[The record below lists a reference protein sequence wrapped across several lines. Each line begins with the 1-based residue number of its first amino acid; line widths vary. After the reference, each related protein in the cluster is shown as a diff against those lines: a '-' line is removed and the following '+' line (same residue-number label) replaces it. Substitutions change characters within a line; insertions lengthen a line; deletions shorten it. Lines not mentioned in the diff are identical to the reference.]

1 MAVHTEAI
9 QKLYLAYF
17 NRPADYEGLAHWE
30 KVLNLSNGNLDLV
43 SSTFA
48 QSQEFKTLTQGQTH
62 EQIINQIYKN
72 LFNREAE
79 PGGMAF
85 WAARLDEGTFTVD
98 QIVKVI
104 ADSASDT
111 EAKDRSTYTNKVS
124 AATAFT
130 AELDA
135 VLEILGYSGSSANGL
150 AGIWLSTISDAAS
163 LAYALEPENLKET
176 VRIITESGIT
186 PPPPKLLTKGVDTLE
201 GTWSNDVFQGTVST
215 DPAFHTLDAQDT
227 INGGGGTDTLRILG
241 ESGSLTLPKL
251 NGVEHVSLT
260 NRSTS
265 GDLVLALGTSS
276 GVASISGYGTGR
288 LTIDLSSHD
297 GAAMRVTGGQGN
309 DTLAA
314 SMGTNARADELDGG
328 LGDDILF
335 AGSNGA
341 RLTGGAGKDQF
352 VLAPSSAG
360 SGSKFASTY
369 STVKDFTA
377 EDLLQLKWLD
387 GATVASVTGFARL
400 GVNLD
405 ESTAVFS
412 NYVDAAIAQ
421 AHAGEAVWF
430 SYQGNAFVVVDSGA
444 ESAATFAAGQDLIVQ
459 LTGVDLTEVSFNAQF
474 GTIALA

>member
-1 MAVHTEAI
+1 MVVHTEAI

-30 KVLNLSNGNLDLV
+30 KVLNLSNGNLDLA

-48 QSQEFKTLTQGQTH
+48 QSQEFKTLTQGRTH

-111 EAKDRSTYTNKVS
+111 EAKDKSTYTNKVS

-130 AELDA
+130 AELDV

-150 AGIWLSTISDAAS
+150 ASLWLSTISDAAS
-163 LAYALEPENLKET
+163 LAHALEPENLKET
-176 VRIITESGIT
+176 VRIITVSGIT
-186 PPPPKLLTKGVDTLE
+186 PPPKLLTKGVDTLE
-201 GTWSNDVFQGTVST
+201 GTWSNDVFQGAVST
-215 DPAFHTLDAQDT
+215 DPAFNTLDAQDT
-227 INGGGGTDTLRILG
+227 INGGAGADSLRILG
-241 ESGSLTLPKL
+241 ESGTLTLPKL
-251 NGVEHVSLT
+251 NGVENVSLT
-260 NRSTS
+260 NRSTT
-265 GDLVLALGTSS
+265 GELVLTLGNSS
-276 GVASISGYGTGR
+276 GLTSISGYGTGA
-288 LTIDLSSHD
+288 LSIDLSSHE

-314 SMGTNARADELDGG
+314 SMGANARADELNGG
-328 LGDDILF
+328 LGDDILL

-341 RLTGGAGKDQF
+341 QLSGGAGRDQF
-352 VLAPSSAG
+352 VLAPTAAG
-360 SGSKFASTY
+360 YGSKAATTY

-377 EDLLQLKWLD
+377 EDLLQLKWFN
-387 GATVASVTGFARL
+387 GASVASVTGFAKL
-400 GVNLD
+400 GVSLD
-405 ESTAVFS
+405 TSTAVFS

-421 AHAGEAVWF
+421 AHAGQAVWF
-430 SYQGNAFVVVDSGA
+430 GYQGNAYVVVDSGA
-444 ESAATFAAGQDLIVQ
+444 ESAAAFTAGQDLIVQ
-459 LTGVDLTEVSFNAQF
+459 LTGVDLTQVSFNAQF